1 MPDRNTVLEERES
14 IALFLCMSESMQQA
28 NASDNVCPSL
38 GKRERSYSL
47 GFTQGYV
54 IRFKA
59 VTILHSLLCHNIE
72 SGRQRG
78 YWLVTFLK

>member
-59 VTILHSLLCHNIE
+59 VTILHSLLCK
-72 SGRQRG
+72 
-78 YWLVTFLK
+78 VLKWP